1 MAESEIKSR
10 EAKVNFDEDVLA
22 GKKAKLEIPL
32 QEMEDL
38 SSVSVCGW
46 CKRMKYFKA
55 N

>member
-10 EAKVNFDEDVLA
+10 EAKANFDEDVLA

-32 QEMEDL
+32 REMKYL

-46 CKRMKYFKA
+46 CKSIKCFKA